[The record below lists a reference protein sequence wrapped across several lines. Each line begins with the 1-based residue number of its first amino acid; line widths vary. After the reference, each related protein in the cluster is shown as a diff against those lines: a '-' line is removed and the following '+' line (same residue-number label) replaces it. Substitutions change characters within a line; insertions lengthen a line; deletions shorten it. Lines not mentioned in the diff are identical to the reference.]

1 MSAEASSTAVPSLY
15 ELFMEVP
22 DARHPRGIRHQL
34 AALLTLAVTAMLAGA
49 KTLTDIAEFGRH
61 RRKLAKAIGI
71 TYKKPPCISTFH
83 YLFKGLDANAFEAAL
98 QCWLLAHHA
107 SALRAASVHIDGK
120 ALCGSR
126 QGEIPGLHL
135 VAAYTDKLG
144 IVLAQLPVDAKTNE
158 HKAALTLLKLIA
170 LEGTLVSGDA
180 AFAQKDFSQKVLD
193 GGGDYFLT
201 VKDNQPGLKQAI
213 LDAFDAPFSPC
224 GKSGTPAGLANRHVA

>member
-1 MSAEASSTAVPSLY
+1 MSAEASSRPFPSLY
-15 ELFMEVP
+15 ELFLQVP
-22 DARHPRGIRHQL
+22 DARHPRGIRHEL
-34 AALLTLAVTAMLAGA
+34 AALLTLTATAMLAGV
-49 KTLTDIAEFGRH
+49 KTLTDIAELGRH

-83 YLFKGLDANAFEAAL
+83 YLFRKLDARKFEAAL

-107 SALRAASVHIDGK
+107 SALQAASVHIDGK

-144 IVLAQLPVDAKTNE
+144 LVLVQLPVNAKTNE
-158 HKAALTLLKLIA
+158 HKAALALLKLIA
-170 LEGTLVSGDA
+170 LEGTLVTGDA
-180 AFAQKDFSQKVLD
+180 AFAQKDFSQQVLD

-224 GKSGTPAGLANRHVA
+224 GKSCTPAGLAKRHVA